1 MNGVDWFARAFGAA
15 VDDVRKR
22 VVEEPWF
29 GRAVTPPLRPDHT
42 VSDALGWTRASDT
55 ARHPTAAPEQGH
67 GQGHGQSHDQ
77 NHDFER

>member
-29 GRAVTPPLRPDHT
+29 GRAVTQPLRPDHT
-42 VSDALGWTRASDT
+42 VSDALGWTQAGDI
-55 ARHPTAAPEQGH
+55 ARHPAGSSEQGH
-67 GQGHGQSHDQ
+67 DQS
-77 NHDFER
+77 HDFER